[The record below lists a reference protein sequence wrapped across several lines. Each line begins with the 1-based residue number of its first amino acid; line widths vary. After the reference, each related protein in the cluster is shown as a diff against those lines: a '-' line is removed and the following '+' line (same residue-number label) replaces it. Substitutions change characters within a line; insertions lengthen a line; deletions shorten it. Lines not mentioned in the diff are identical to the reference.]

1 MMPKASQSFILMCT
15 HSIQEILF
23 SHHGSLTCPL
33 LAFFFSLNFRWKNI
47 KHDPLKIY
55 DSMSFSTFIVYVYHL
70 YEVLKHLSTP
80 QGNYPLYSHCPFPP
94 SSKPVITRLS
104 VVYQLLCLCV
114 RVFVWTWMCG
124 SVWRLEVDL
133 RWLLIVLHLTF
144 WGQGLSLNLEITSW
158 ARLAGQRVPGIL
170 VSLSPWDWDYRY
182 PAFWWVRGIQTQVLI
197 ACVAATLLI
206 PCRACHL
213 HLTTV

>member
-104 VVYQLLCLCV
+104 VVYQLLCL
-114 RVFVWTWMCG
+114 
-124 SVWRLEVDL
+124 SVC
-133 RWLLIVLHLTF
+133 
-144 WGQGLSLNLEITSW
+144 
-158 ARLAGQRVPGIL
+158 
-170 VSLSPWDWDYRY
+170 
-182 PAFWWVRGIQTQVLI
+182 
-197 ACVAATLLI
+197 ACVCLDMDVWECVEAWGWSQVITHCSSPYFLRTR
-206 PCRACHL
+206 P
-213 HLTTV
+213 LTEPGNHQLG